1 MRRGLLDKCVVIA
14 EKPGWSSLKS
24 ALSDCPKR
32 LTLLPVRGIDSEFGE
47 GEEAGPFGETDTD
60 GVGVNLVEAV
70 DFHAALSRGGAAE
83 DCVPGAFV
91 EIFNDI
97 FLHHASLWFGHHDHI
112 DEGARVELDFPER
125 FFDFGAG
132 DPACAEVVIVGEIHD
147 VHVVGPGGVARL
159 ADGDVDVGDRLH
171 CLGHVHDVAGVLPNL
186 AYALQRVDA
195 ILIHQAVTVRGGVQ
209 DVGAVG
215 VVVRDDVLGHDL
227 VNILQG
233 RARELGLPEP
243 GLLQRVAGH
252 RRELVCLRG
261 DLLAGALLVATDV
274 RIEQRLG
281 RVLRPVQ
288 IHHQAVRLDA
298 LDEMIKLWE

>member
-14 EKPGWSSLKS
+14 EKLGWSSLKS

-112 DEGARVELDFPER
+112 DEGAWVELDFPER
-125 FFDFGAG
+125 LLDFGAG
-132 DPACAEVVIVGEIHD
+132 DPAGAEVVVVGEIHD
-147 VHVVGPGGVARL
+147 VHVVRPGGVARL

-171 CLGHVHDVAGVLPNL
+171 CLGHVHDVAGVLPYL
-186 AYALQRVDA
+186 ADA
-195 ILIHQAVTVRGGVQ
+195 FQGIDAVLIHQAVAVRGGVQ

-215 VVVRDDVLGHDL
+215 VVVRDDVALHDL
-227 VNILQG
+227 VHVFQ
-233 RARELGLPEP
+233 RRRRELGLPEP

-252 RRELVCLRG
+252 RRELVGLRG
-261 DLLAGALLVATDV
+261 DFLTGALLVAADV
-274 RIEQRLG
+274 
-281 RVLRPVQ
+281 
-288 IHHQAVRLDA
+288 
-298 LDEMIKLWE
+298 